1 MKMITCALAPKQAAV
16 VSQLNDEMSCCYAV
30 ALAVDM
36 WSKTMFISLAD
47 RRVAVV
53 PLSVF
58 QPSGTTAPDFKRP
71 SLKDY
76 GQTIRFGKYE
86 ADVLLALD
94 HCLRPSLEGAVD
106 TSTLFG
112 GDKRD

>member
-1 MKMITCALAPKQAAV
+1 MSRL
-16 VSQLNDEMSCCYAV
+16 DEMSCCYAV

-58 QPSGTTAPDFKRP
+58 QPSGTTSPDFEHP
-71 SLKDY
+71 SLEDY
-76 GQTIRFGKYE
+76 GQTIRFGEYE
-86 ADVLLALD
+86 VDVLLALD
-94 HCLRPSLEGAVD
+94 HCLKPSLDRAAD
-106 TSTLFG
+106 TTLFG
-112 GDKRD
+112 GTHSRSA